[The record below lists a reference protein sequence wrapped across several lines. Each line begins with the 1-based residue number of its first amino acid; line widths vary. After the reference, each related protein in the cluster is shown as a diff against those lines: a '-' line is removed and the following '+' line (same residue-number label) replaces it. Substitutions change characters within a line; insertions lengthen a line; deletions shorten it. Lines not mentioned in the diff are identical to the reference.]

1 MPPVIDAH
9 VHVWTDDQ
17 VRYPR
22 AAGQRD
28 NPPPRFTPADLFAHS
43 KPAGVEKLLSLR

>member
-1 MPPVIDAH
+1 MPPVIDDH
-9 VHVWTDDQ
+9 

-28 NPPPRFTPADLFAHS
+28 YPPPRFVPADLFAHS
-43 KPAGVEKLLSLR
+43 KPNGVSKIVLTQTR